1 MKNLMKKI
9 ATSLGLTMM
18 VASLVAISPNQAQ
31 AKVKKKAGN
40 SAKVKSQAKMHL
52 EDVSLARAKVNSQAN
67 GSDSNA
73 KVSTQDVH
81 FSRARVNSQAI
92 SSGSNAKDDSLSD
105 TMVTGATVNPRAKRR
120 KTGIGNGGAVY
131 DIRNS
136 KP

>member
-9 ATSLGLTMM
+9 ATSLGLTLM

-40 SAKVKSQAKMHL
+40 SAKAKSQAKRPG
-52 EDVSLARAKVNSQAN
+52 ARN
-67 GSDSNA
+67 GSGSNA